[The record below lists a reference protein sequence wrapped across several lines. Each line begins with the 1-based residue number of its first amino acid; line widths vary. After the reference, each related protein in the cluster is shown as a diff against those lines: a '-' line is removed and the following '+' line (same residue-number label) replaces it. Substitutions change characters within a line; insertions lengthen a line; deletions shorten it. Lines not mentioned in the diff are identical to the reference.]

1 MPLTRG
7 IHARGG
13 QASPFAHLVLKKTGW
28 VYDINKKGGRM
39 VIWIIVFVVVSG
51 GILYA
56 IGLYNKL
63 VRNKNMVAEGWSG
76 IEVQLKRR
84 SNLIPNLI
92 ETVKGYMAH
101 EAGLLSEIVN
111 LRSESK
117 ETRSVSEKSRIES
130 ALTRSLGN
138 LLALAEAYPDLKAS
152 RNFLDLQDD
161 LSQIENEIQ
170 MARRYYNGTVRNLN
184 ISIESFPS
192 NLIAERFRFG
202 KADFFDIEDAAEREV
217 PEVKF

>member
-1 MPLTRG
+1 
-7 IHARGG
+7 
-13 QASPFAHLVLKKTGW
+13 
-28 VYDINKKGGRM
+28 M
-39 VIWIIVFVVVSG
+39 VIWVTVFVVVSG

-63 VRNKNMVAEGWSG
+63 VRNRNMVAEGWSG

-101 EAGLLSEIVN
+101 EAGLLSEIVT
-111 LRSESK
+111 LRSMGK
-117 ETRSVSEKSRIES
+117 ETGSVAEKSRIES
-130 ALTRSLGN
+130 ALTRSLDN

-152 RNFLDLQDD
+152 QNFLDLQDD
-161 LSQIENEIQ
+161 LSQIESEIQ

-192 NLIAERFRFG
+192 KLIAERFRFE
-202 KADFFDIEDAAEREV
+202 KADFFEIEDATEREV
-217 PEVKF
+217 PKVKF

>member
-1 MPLTRG
+1 
-7 IHARGG
+7 
-13 QASPFAHLVLKKTGW
+13 
-28 VYDINKKGGRM
+28 M

-111 LRSESK
+111 LRSKSK
-117 ETRSVSEKSRIES
+117 ETRSVPEKSRIES

-184 ISIESFPS
+184 IAIESFPS

>member
-1 MPLTRG
+1 
-7 IHARGG
+7 
-13 QASPFAHLVLKKTGW
+13 
-28 VYDINKKGGRM
+28 M
-39 VIWIIVFVVVSG
+39 VIWIIVFVIVSG

-101 EAGLLSEIVN
+101 EAGLLSEIVE
-111 LRSESK
+111 LRSRSK
-117 ETRSVSEKSRIES
+117 QNGSVAEKSRIES

-152 RNFLDLQDD
+152 QNFLDLQDD
-161 LSQIENEIQ
+161 LSQIESEIQ

-192 NLIAERFRFG
+192 NLIAERFRFE
-202 KADFFDIEDAAEREV
+202 KADFFEIEDATEREV
-217 PEVKF
+217 PAFKF

>member
-1 MPLTRG
+1 
-7 IHARGG
+7 
-13 QASPFAHLVLKKTGW
+13 
-28 VYDINKKGGRM
+28 M
-39 VIWIIVFVVVSG
+39 VIWTIVFVVVLG

-76 IEVQLKRR
+76 IEVQLRRR

-92 ETVKGYMAH
+92 ETVKGYVTH
-101 EAGLLSEIVN
+101 EAGLLSDIVK
-111 LRSESK
+111 LRSRSK
-117 ETRSVSEKSRIES
+117 ETREVAEKSRVES

-152 RNFLDLQDD
+152 QNFIDLQDD
-161 LSQIENEIQ
+161 LSLIESDIQ

-184 ISIESFPS
+184 ISIESFPG
-192 NLIAERFRFG
+192 NLIAERFRFE
-202 KADFFDIEDAAEREV
+202 KAEFFEIEDAAEREV

>member
-1 MPLTRG
+1 
-7 IHARGG
+7 
-13 QASPFAHLVLKKTGW
+13 
-28 VYDINKKGGRM
+28 M

-152 RNFLDLQDD
+152 QNFLDLQDD

-192 NLIAERFRFG
+192 NLIAERFRFE

>member
-1 MPLTRG
+1 
-7 IHARGG
+7 
-13 QASPFAHLVLKKTGW
+13 
-28 VYDINKKGGRM
+28 M
-39 VIWIIVFVVVSG
+39 VIWIIVFVVVLG

-56 IGLYNKL
+56 IFLYNKL
-63 VRNKNMVAEGWSG
+63 VRNKNMVEEGWSG

-101 EAGLLSEIVN
+101 ESGLLSEIVT
-111 LRSESK
+111 LRSRSK
-117 ETRSVSEKSRIES
+117 EIRDVGEKGRIES
-130 ALTRSLGN
+130 DLSRSLDS

-152 RNFLDLQDD
+152 QNFLDLQDD
-161 LSQIENEIQ
+161 LSQIESDIQ

-184 ISIESFPS
+184 IAIESFPS
-192 NLIAERFRFG
+192 SLIAERFRFE
-202 KADFFDIEDAAEREV
+202 KADFFEIEDPAEREV

>member
-1 MPLTRG
+1 
-7 IHARGG
+7 
-13 QASPFAHLVLKKTGW
+13 
-28 VYDINKKGGRM
+28 M
-39 VIWIIVFVVVSG
+39 VIWIMVLVVVSG
-51 GILYA
+51 GILYV

-63 VRNKNMVAEGWSG
+63 VRNKNMVSEGWSG

-92 ETVKGYMAH
+92 ETVKGYMDH
-101 EAGLLSEIVN
+101 EAGVLSEIAK
-111 LRSESK
+111 LRTRSK
-117 ETRSVSEKSRIES
+117 ETRSVPEKSRIES

-152 RNFLDLQDD
+152 QNFLDLQDD
-161 LSQIENEIQ
+161 LSQIENELQ

-192 NLIAERFRFG
+192 NLIAQRFRFE
-202 KADFFDIEDAAEREV
+202 KADFFDIEEAAEREV

>member
-1 MPLTRG
+1 
-7 IHARGG
+7 
-13 QASPFAHLVLKKTGW
+13 
-28 VYDINKKGGRM
+28 M
-39 VIWIIVFVVVSG
+39 VIWIIVLVVVSV

-56 IGLYNKL
+56 ILLYNTL

-111 LRSESK
+111 LRSKSK
-117 ETRSVSEKSRIES
+117 ETRAVDEKGRIES

-152 RNFLDLQDD
+152 QNFLDLQDD
-161 LSQIENEIQ
+161 LSQIESEIQ

-192 NLIAERFRFG
+192 SLIAERFRFE
-202 KADFFDIEDAAEREV
+202 KADFFEIEDAAERAV

>member
-1 MPLTRG
+1 
-7 IHARGG
+7 
-13 QASPFAHLVLKKTGW
+13 
-28 VYDINKKGGRM
+28 M
-39 VIWIIVFVVVSG
+39 VIWIIVLVVVLG
-51 GILYA
+51 GIFYA
-56 IGLYNKL
+56 ILLYNKL
-63 VRNKNMVAEGWSG
+63 VRNKNMVEEGWSG

-101 EAGLLSEIVN
+101 ESGLLSEIVK
-111 LRSESK
+111 LRSRSK
-117 ETRSVSEKSRIES
+117 ETREVAEKSRIES
-130 ALTRSLGN
+130 ALSRSLDS

-152 RNFLDLQDD
+152 QNFLDLQDD
-161 LSQIENEIQ
+161 LAQIESEIQ

-192 NLIAERFRFG
+192 RLIAERFRFE
-202 KADFFDIEDAAEREV
+202 KADFFEIEDPAEREV

>member
-1 MPLTRG
+1 M
-7 IHARGG
+7 I
-13 QASPFAHLVLKKTGW
+13 
-28 VYDINKKGGRM
+28 
-39 VIWIIVFVVVSG
+39 IWIMVFVVVSG

-101 EAGLLSEIVN
+101 EAGLLSEITT
-111 LRSESK
+111 LRSRSK
-117 ETRSVSEKSRIES
+117 QTRNVPEKSRIES

-152 RNFLDLQDD
+152 QNFLDLQDD
-161 LSQIENEIQ
+161 LSQVENEIQ

-192 NLIAERFRFG
+192 NLIAERFGFET
-202 KADFFDIEDAAEREV
+202 AEFFDIEDAAEREV

>member
-1 MPLTRG
+1 
-7 IHARGG
+7 
-13 QASPFAHLVLKKTGW
+13 
-28 VYDINKKGGRM
+28 M
-39 VIWIIVFVVVSG
+39 VIWIIVFVILL
-51 GILYA
+51 GIIGYA
-56 IGLYNKL
+56 VGLYNKL

-92 ETVKGYMAH
+92 ETVKGYMEH
-101 EAGLLSEIVN
+101 EAGLLAEIVK
-111 LRSESK
+111 LRSSSK
-117 ETRSVSEKSRIES
+117 ETRAVSEKSRIES

-152 RNFLDLQDD
+152 QNFMDLQDD
-161 LSQIENEIQ
+161 LFQIENEIQ

-192 NLIAERFRFG
+192 NLIAERFRFE
-202 KADFFDIEDAAEREV
+202 KADFFEIEV
-217 PEVKF
+217 PADRKVPAVKF

>member
-1 MPLTRG
+1 
-7 IHARGG
+7 
-13 QASPFAHLVLKKTGW
+13 
-28 VYDINKKGGRM
+28 M
-39 VIWIIVFVVVSG
+39 VIWAIIIVVVLG

-56 IGLYNKL
+56 ILLYNKL
-63 VRNKNMVAEGWSG
+63 VRNKNMVEEGWSG

-101 EAGLLSEIVN
+101 ESGLLSEITK
-111 LRSESK
+111 LRSRSK
-117 ETRSVSEKSRIES
+117 ETREVREKSRIES
-130 ALTRSLGN
+130 VLSRSLGN
-138 LLALAEAYPDLKAS
+138 LFALAEAYPDLKAS
-152 RNFLDLQDD
+152 QNFLDLQDD
-161 LSQIENEIQ
+161 LSQIESEIQ

-192 NLIAERFRFG
+192 NLIAERFNFE
-202 KADFFDIEDAAEREV
+202 KADFFEIEDAAEREM

>member
-1 MPLTRG
+1 
-7 IHARGG
+7 
-13 QASPFAHLVLKKTGW
+13 
-28 VYDINKKGGRM
+28 M
-39 VIWIIVFVVVSG
+39 VIWLIVLFVMLG
-51 GILYA
+51 GILFA
-56 IGLYNKL
+56 ILLYNKL
-63 VRNKNMVAEGWSG
+63 VRNKNMVEEGWSG

-101 EAGLLSEIVN
+101 ESGLLSEIVK
-111 LRSESK
+111 LRSRSK
-117 ETRSVSEKSRIES
+117 ETREVGEKSRIES
-130 ALTRSLGN
+130 ALSRSLDS

-152 RNFLDLQDD
+152 QNFLDLQDD
-161 LSQIENEIQ
+161 LSQIESEIQ

-192 NLIAERFRFG
+192 SLIAKRFG
-202 KADFFDIEDAAEREV
+202 FEKADFFEIEDSTEREV

>member
-152 RNFLDLQDD
+152 QNFLDLQDD
-161 LSQIENEIQ
+161 LSQTENEIQ

-192 NLIAERFRFG
+192 NLIAERFRFV